1 MGAFFIVRAV
11 VADPADRAVFDTW
24 YRDEHLPDA
33 IKAFGA
39 QSAMR
44 GWSTLDPSV
53 HTAFYRFDTL
63 AAAEGATQGPAIKP
77 LIAEFDRVWGVRVTR
92 SRDIVPIAD
101 ELKRQPTFKPSEH
114 NHCDYQYLS

>member
-1 MGAFFIVRAV
+1 MGALFIVRAV
-11 VADPADRAVFDTW
+11 VADPADRAAFDTW

-53 HTAFYRFDTL
+53 HTAFYQFDTL
-63 AAAEGATQGPAIKP
+63 AAAEAATSGVGIKA
-77 LIAEFDRVWGVRVTR
+77 LVAEFDRVWDTRVTR
-92 SRDIVPIAD
+92 TRDIVPIAD
-101 ELKRQPTFKPSEH
+101 SLKG
-114 NHCDYQYLS
+114 